1 VQVLFYAQVHPS
13 LIVEAAEAYFASDL
27 LVRHERLTHHKEHM
41 DHRSAQISMEAGHMR
56 SGSRPYKRRRSSE
69 YSGLFEAHMS
79 SPPTHAQMSPVQY
92 QPASAFADVCFGQSD
107 EFSLTTLS
115 MAAEYQSLQG
125 DLNQLT
131 SSQETRELAPLP
143 VRQTIDE
150 QALVEYTCRNHV
162 LSYKKSALENSI
174 EHLTDFLENE
184 PFSSHHFAPRM
195 NSEQPLPFFSPIN
208 SCSTRWSSPDD
219 LVAAFILQGYNAAE
233 KSHTVSN
240 IGSQVFPAQPEAS
253 RSNEAQHSLLH
264 ISNKS
269 YEMLVERIS
278 EFSNITPNDFKLPTR
293 LALRRYIAA
302 YVNGFDKHMPFLHIP
317 SISVENCS
325 VELVLAIMAVGAQY
339 TFENEEGIQLSKAS
353 RAIATHCI
361 KKRDTSLAERE
372 HRSDLSSSS
381 PIEHTDASSAYP
393 PYGQRSTSTATRPLS
408 FTAETEVLG
417 ENMMQTAQALLLLM
431 AMSSWSKH
439 KDIFREALAIQSML
453 ATLIREDGLQLDPLC
468 EELPWTDWIRRET
481 MKRTKLMVYCYFN
494 LHCMVHN
501 TPPLL
506 LTSEVRLPL
515 PCGTAEFRAPTESQW
530 KEARKKSQP
539 EVPFQDALKSLFS
552 KSDQTVTETTSP
564 SGAYVL
570 IHALIQHIFF
580 LRQVS
585 RNRFDSP
592 TSSSLNS
599 VDTSSL
605 ESALR
610 NWQIGWQRN
619 PASTLPPTHPD
630 SPLAL
635 NCNALLRLAYIH
647 LHLDTPPRALDTRD
661 PALIATALDT
671 GPHLTRTPQLTH
683 AVLHAVHALS
693 APIKTGY
700 RLLSKTRSFISST
713 DHALCALECAYL
725 LSKWLETLGMP
736 GAQATDDEEA
746 SVLHIVKRLLDETEF
761 AVPGDVEAG
770 SPAYVACLKAGVLRV
785 WAAVLRGGQMCTV
798 VDVIGRA
805 LGLYAN
811 MWAPA

>member
-1 VQVLFYAQVHPS
+1 VQVLFYAQVYPS
-13 LIVEAAEAYFASDL
+13 LVVEAAEAYFASDL

-41 DHRSAQISMEAGHMR
+41 DHRSAQISMEAGHIH

-69 YSGLFEAHMS
+69 YSGVFEAHMS
-79 SPPTHAQMSPVQY
+79 SPPTHTHMSPVQY

-131 SSQETRELAPLP
+131 SSQDTRDLAPLP

-162 LSYKKSALENSI
+162 LSSKKSALENSI
-174 EHLTDFLENE
+174 EHLTNFLENE
-184 PFSSHHFAPRM
+184 PFSSYHFSPRM
-195 NSEQPLPFFSPIN
+195 NSEQPLPFFSPIK
-208 SCSTRWSSPDD
+208 SCSTGWSSPDD
-219 LVAAFILQGYNAAE
+219 LAAAFILQGYNATG
-233 KSHTVSN
+233 KPPTVSN
-240 IGSQVFPAQPEAS
+240 IGSQAFPAQPELS

-293 LALRRYIAA
+293 LALRRYVAA
-302 YVNGFDKHMPFLHIP
+302 YVNGFDKHMSFLYIP
-317 SISVENCS
+317 SISVETCS
-325 VELVLAIMAVGAQY
+325 VELLLAIMTVGAQY
-339 TFENEEGIQLSKAS
+339 IFESEEGIQLSKAS

-361 KKRDTSLAERE
+361 KKRDTRLAERE

-393 PYGQRSTSTATRPLS
+393 AYGQRSTSTATRPLN
-408 FTAETEVLG
+408 FAAEAEVFG
-417 ENMMQTAQALLLLM
+417 EDMLQTAQALLLLV

-439 KDIFREALAIQSML
+439 KEIFREALAIQSML

-481 MKRTKLMVYCYFN
+481 MKRAKLMAYCYSN

-501 TPPLL
+501 TPPVL

-515 PCGTAEFRAPTESQW
+515 PCGTTEFRAPTESQW
-530 KEARKKSQP
+530 KEARRKSQP

-585 RNRFDSP
+585 RNRFESS

-605 ESALR
+605 EFALR
-610 NWQIGWQRN
+610 NWQIGWQQN

-630 SPLAL
+630 SPLASK
-635 NCNALLRLAYIH
+635 CTALHRLAYIH
-647 LHLDTPPRALDTRD
+647 LYLDTPPRALDTRD
-661 PALIATALDT
+661 PTLIAAAFHT
-671 GPHLTRTPQLTH
+671 GPHLTRSPKLTH

-693 APIKTGY
+693 VPIKTGY
-700 RLLSKTRSFISST
+700 RLLSKTRSFVSSME
-713 DHALCALECAYL
+713 HALCSLECAYL
-725 LSKWLETLGMP
+725 LSKWLETLATP
-736 GAQATDDEEA
+736 DAQVTDDEA
-746 SVLHIVKRLLDETEF
+746 RVMHIIKRLLDETKF
-761 AVPGDVEAG
+761 AVPGEVEVG
-770 SPAYVACLKAGVLRV
+770 SPEYVGCLNAGVLRV
-785 WAAVLRGGQMCTV
+785 WAAVLRGEQMCTV

-805 LGLYAN
+805 LGLYAD
-811 MWAPA
+811 MWEAD